1 MVKSESITGKGGIII
16 ITVNGNKIDWHE
28 GMTVTGLFRIMG
40 YDFSLIVTSVNGEV
54 IHEDNY
60 DTCFIPDGADV
71 KAIHIHHG
79 G

>member
-1 MVKSESITGKGGIII
+1 MSPVTEKGGIII

-28 GMTVTGLFRIMG
+28 GMTVTDLFGIMG
-40 YDFSLIVTSVNGEV
+40 YDFSLIVTSVNGE
-54 IHEDNY
+54 IINEDNY
-60 DTCFIPDGADV
+60 DTCVIPDGADV

>member
-1 MVKSESITGKGGIII
+1 M
-16 ITVNGNKIDWHE
+16 ITVNSNKIDWHE
-28 GMTVTGLFRIMG
+28 GMTVTEVFKIMG

-60 DTCFIPDGADV
+60 DTCYIPDGADV

>member
-1 MVKSESITGKGGIII
+1 VIII
-16 ITVNGNKIDWHE
+16 ITVNGNRVEWHE
-28 GMTVTGLFRIMG
+28 GMTVTELFRIMG
-40 YDFSLIVTSVNGEV
+40 YDFSLIVTSINGEI

-60 DTCFIPDGADV
+60 DTSFIPDGAEV

>member
-1 MVKSESITGKGGIII
+1 
-16 ITVNGNKIDWHE
+16 
-28 GMTVTGLFRIMG
+28 MG
-40 YDFSLIVTSVNGEV
+40 YDFSLIVTSINGEI

-60 DTCFIPDGADV
+60 DTSFIPDGAEV